1 MGVSLKESNSMYN
14 LLVSGRDD
22 VWNLPAYECD
32 KSRFLEYSN
41 DKEKAIFKILTAE
54 NIELLKSFPCLF
66 AYEGRDEHVRVGYI
80 RSIKERGQTLFIEY
94 EFETDIDPIHFSL
107 LEPILSV
114 LDYRKSETYR
124 THWAVKDEDLFERL
138 HTAGLI
144 NSKFVRPE
152 GNTGKLEELQ
162 FKASFSFPGEL
173 RDRVSSIVAL
183 VKDELPTGSVF
194 YDDDFTAQLAR
205 PNLDSLLQT
214 IYLNNSDLV
223 VVFLSGDYE
232 RKMWCGIEWRAV
244 RGIINNKSDHS
255 LMFIRSD
262 DSEIPGVF
270 SHDGFI
276 DLPKYTDEQVAAFVI
291 ERIRLNEQG

>member
-1 MGVSLKESNSMYN
+1 MYN
-14 LLVSGRDD
+14 LLVTAREG
-22 VWNLPAYECD
+22 VWNLPAYEYD

-41 DKEKAIFKILTAE
+41 DKEKALFKSFTAE

-66 AYEGRDEHVRVGYI
+66 AYEGTEEEVRVGYI
-80 RSIKERGQTLFIEY
+80 RSIKERGPTLFIEY
-94 EFETDIDPIHFSL
+94 EFESDISPIPFSS
-107 LEPILSV
+107 LEPILNV

-138 HTAGLI
+138 HSAELI
-144 NSKFVRPE
+144 DSKFVRPE
-152 GNTGKLEELQ
+152 GNTGKLEELR
-162 FKASFSFPGEL
+162 FKAAFSFPGEL
-173 RDRVSSIVAL
+173 RGRVSKIVEF

-205 PNLDSLLQT
+205 PNLDNLLQT

-232 RKMWCGIEWRAV
+232 KKMWCGIEWRAV

-262 DSEIPGVF
+262 NAEIPGVF
-270 SHDGFI
+270 AHDGFI
-276 DLPKYTDEQVAAFVI
+276 DINRFSDKEIAGFVV
-291 ERIRLNEQG
+291 ERIKLNEQG